1 MNEAEI
7 KTAMKQHKFT
17 HLKRKIF
24 KVSDLEIDL
33 LTQVLGSHYDLTLTS
48 PDANETA
55 SAKDL
60 SLRLVL
66 LRMGVRLDETAPH
79 SK

>member
-1 MNEAEI
+1 MNAAEI
-7 KTAMKQHKFT
+7 KAAMKQQKFT

-24 KVSDLEIDL
+24 KVSNLEIDL
-33 LTQVLGSHYDLTLTS
+33 LTQALGSHYDLTLTS
-48 PDANETA
+48 PDATETA

-60 SLRLVL
+60 YARLAL
-66 LRMGVRLDETAPH
+66 LRVGIRLDETAPL

>member
-1 MNEAEI
+1 
-7 KTAMKQHKFT
+7 MKQFKYT

-24 KVSDLEIDL
+24 KVSNLEIDL
-33 LTQVLGSHYDLTLTS
+33 LTQLLQSNYDLTLTS
-48 PDANETA
+48 PDATETA

-60 SLRLVL
+60 TARLLL
-66 LRMGVRLDETAPH
+66 LRMGMRLDETAPH